1 LSDLLTIDSH
11 CHLDFKQFNRDR
23 AEVIQRARESGIEQ
37 MVNSGVDLITN
48 KRTLALAAEHDFI
61 FATLGLSPNFLD
73 GWSEADIERVLKQM
87 VENHGD
93 AVAIGEAGLD
103 FYRCQ
108 DKASRERQARVFL
121 RVKELARSLNM
132 PLVIHSRD
140 AEQQALEMV
149 RDLDKVVFHCYSG
162 TLQTMRDAVD
172 RGYYISL
179 ATNLCRSPAHQILA
193 RNVPLEHLLIETD
206 SPFLSPRRGRNEPAY
221 ILDSVRL
228 LSRIRGLP
236 PEEVAKVTAENAR
249 KAFGLRRMP

>member
-23 AEVIQRARESGIEQ
+23 AEVIQRARESGIVQ

>member
-1 LSDLLTIDSH
+1 MSDLLTIDSH

-23 AEVIQRARESGIEQ
+23 AEVIQRARESGIVQ